1 MSPARANP
9 WTWLAA
15 PRQRHFVVA
24 AVILAV
30 AAVGW
35 SWTVNTLKWA
45 LQKEAVPWPAGVV
58 VRDDFSLEGL
68 TAQMGPFRMVQGDG
82 VLDRD
87 ERGELRLDGRPDGDI
102 RLEDKDVMDSLGV
115 GTSADQMRRPGRQSN
130 WYCIRIYEDTRP
142 AAPCRYWQL
151 EVYYYTG
158 GLDTVPHVPERCLV
172 AGGATVPGGQ
182 TVRFEVPQAAAPWDS
197 VPVERVGYEQSDRS
211 GMQTRPFVQYYVFSL
226 NGEPESSWEMVR
238 GKLMDP
244 RLRRCY
250 FAKIQFAPLVSM
262 VDAREADQAAGEF
275 FAAVAP
281 RVLKLLPTSRQVA
294 QADSAG
300 KESQQTTTR

>member
-1 MSPARANP
+1 MSPPRTNP
-9 WTWLAA
+9 LAWLAA
-15 PRQRHFVVA
+15 PQQRHFVVA
-24 AVILAV
+24 AVILAA

-58 VRDDFSLEGL
+58 VREDFSLEGL

-82 VLDRD
+82 ALDRD
-87 ERGELRLDGRPDGDI
+87 ERGELRLDGLPDGDI
-102 RLEDKDVMDSLGV
+102 RLEDDVKEALGM
-115 GTSADQMRRPGRQSN
+115 GSADRTRRPSRQSN
-130 WYCIRIYEDTRP
+130 WYCVRIFEDTRP
-142 AAPCRYWQL
+142 GAPCRYWQL

-158 GLDTVPHVPERCLV
+158 GLDTVPHVPDRCLI
-172 AGGATVPGGQ
+172 AGGATLLGSR
-182 TVRFEVPQAAAPWDS
+182 TVTFPAPQAPQPWS
-197 VPVERVGYEQSDRS
+197 AVPVERVGYEQSDRS
-211 GMQTRPFVQYYVFSL
+211 GMQTRSFVQYYVFSL
-226 NGEPESSWEMVR
+226 NGEPESSWEIVR

-250 FAKIQFAPLVSM
+250 FAKIQFAPQVSM
-262 VDAREADQAAGEF
+262 ADAREADQAAGEF

-281 RVLKLLPTSRQVA
+281 RVLKLLPTSQQVA